1 MKSRLN
7 LGSKARNIR
16 NKRRKAVSRIRLKK
30 SHKFSNGEA
39 EVLRAYKDEPL
50 VLSERDSR
58 FFISV
63 MENPPTPS
71 AALLSI
77 FE

>member
-1 MKSRLN
+1 MKYKLS
-7 LGSKARNIR
+7 LGNKERSFR
-16 NKRRKAVSRIRLKK
+16 NKRRTSVSRVRFKK
-30 SHKFSNGEA
+30 AHKLSNGKA
-39 EVLRAYKDEPL
+39 EVLEAYKDEPI
-50 VLSERDSR
+50 VLSERDSK

-63 MENPPTPS
+63 MENTPAPS